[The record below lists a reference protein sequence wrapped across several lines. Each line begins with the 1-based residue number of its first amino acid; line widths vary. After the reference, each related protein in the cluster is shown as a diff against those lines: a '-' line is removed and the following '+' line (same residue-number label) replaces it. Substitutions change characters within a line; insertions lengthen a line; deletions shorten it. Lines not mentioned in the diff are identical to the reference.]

1 MPRNFN
7 VLRDEKVRAKLI
19 ALIAEGIGV
28 TYAAKQVGSD
38 RRMVFK
44 YREEDTVFD
53 EAYREAYIFSVESA
67 IGEAK
72 MALENADSRDQIL
85 KFKELLKHAEWEAE
99 KLLKH
104 YQPVQ
109 KMEVEHQGPMVI
121 GWEQVC
127 SKCGGSMVDVTPDPK
142 LIEGDG
148 DAGLQK
154 GISGLPRQT
163 GAEEASSRSQLSQTA
178 DDQIRQSAEG

>member
-7 VLRDEKVRAKLI
+7 VLRDKKVRAKLI

-44 YREEDTVFD
+44 YRKEDTAFD

-72 MALENADSRDQIL
+72 MALENADLNTPNGKLRSCSSIISRCRRWKSNIKDR
-85 KFKELLKHAEWEAE
+85 W
-99 KLLKH
+99 
-104 YQPVQ
+104 
-109 KMEVEHQGPMVI
+109 
-121 GWEQVC
+121 
-127 SKCGGSMVDVTPDPK
+127 
-142 LIEGDG
+142 
-148 DAGLQK
+148 
-154 GISGLPRQT
+154 
-163 GAEEASSRSQLSQTA
+163 
-178 DDQIRQSAEG
+178 